1 MTQDWTFNGFAC
13 QFDVHVREQLPW
25 YPLAST
31 AVGLIA
37 RHYIPKN
44 GVVYDLG
51 ASTGNMGRVLAP
63 TLLERGA
70 KLTALD
76 ECPDMV
82 AAYKA
87 PGDAVLADVTRFEYH
102 PFDVGIA
109 FLALMFLTVP
119 KRQKLL
125 LRLRQ
130 QLRSGGALII
140 VDKEVSP
147 GGYMATVLSRLTWAT
162 KLGTGVPP
170 AEIVTKEMQLAGVQR
185 PLHRNEL
192 GPDAIEVFRYGDF
205 AGWVI
210 EG

>member
-1 MTQDWTFNGFAC
+1 MHDWTFHGFAKK
-13 QFDVHVREQLPW
+13 FDTHVREQLPW
-25 YPLAST
+25 YPLASA

-76 ECPDMV
+76 ECLDMV
-82 AAYKA
+82 AAYDA
-87 PGDAVLADVTRFEYH
+87 PGRALAADMARFDYQ
-102 PFDVGIA
+102 PFDVAVA
-109 FLALMFLTVP
+109 FLSLMFLSVSERR
-119 KRQKLL
+119 KLLSRLRQKL
-125 LRLRQ
+125 RT
-130 QLRSGGALII
+130 GGAII
-140 VDKEVSP
+140 VVDKEVSP
-147 GGYMATVLSRLTWAT
+147 GGYMATVLSRLTWAM
-162 KLGTGVPP
+162 KYGTGVPP
-170 AEIVTKEMQLAGVQR
+170 AEIATKELQLAGIQR
-185 PLHRNEL
+185 PLHYNEL